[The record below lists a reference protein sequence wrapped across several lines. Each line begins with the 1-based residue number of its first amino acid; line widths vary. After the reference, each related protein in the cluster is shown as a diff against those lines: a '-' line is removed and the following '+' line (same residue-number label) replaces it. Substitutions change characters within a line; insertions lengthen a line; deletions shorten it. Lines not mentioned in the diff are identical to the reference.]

1 MLRNLFAA
9 LLMLAATTVNAQQG
23 PAQSPQRFGDLLVH
37 HNTFNSSYLQPEIAA
52 AAGLQRGP
60 RQGVVTISVQR
71 LTDEGMQVVDARL
84 DGTVTNLIQQTTPLQ
99 FIRLQEDDAIYFVAN
114 YSAAQRG
121 LLRFE
126 VKVQA
131 QEGAQTHSVRFQ
143 QEFHPDE

>member
-71 LTDEGMQVVDARL
+71 LTDDGMQVVDARL

-99 FIRLQEDDAIYFVAN
+99 FIRIQEDDAIYFVTN